1 MGRCHARNGGLRAMP
16 KPVRVAAH
24 AQIPI
29 PASWIG
35 NGSTD
40 GAGVVR
46 LVTPC
51 IVVSHPALVS
61 RTTRYPAR
69 HGVPR
74 LGASVAA
81 SLSVSTTAAPAQAD
95 RACTERARGREHR
108 ARTARRDGLQL
119 VGERMRDCNS
129 AGCSVRRVG
138 CNVQHSECNVR
149 TCGMPLVAT
158 DSTLS
163 SVRAASGAADPRW
176 EGV

>member
-1 MGRCHARNGGLRAMP
+1 MCRCHARNGRMRAMP
-16 KPVRVAAH
+16 QSLRVAAH

-46 LVTPC
+46 LVTPY
-51 IVVSHPALVS
+51 IVVSHPAW
-61 RTTRYPAR
+61 YPAR

-74 LGASVAA
+74 SGASVVA

-119 VGERMRDCNS
+119 VGERLRDCNS
-129 AGCSVRRVG
+129 AGCNVRRAGCNVRRAG

-149 TCGMPLVAT
+149 TCGMQRANVRDATCGNGRHLV
-158 DSTLS
+158 
-163 SVRAASGAADPRW
+163 VGARS
-176 EGV
+176 